1 MQIEIKPGS
10 RPRAP
15 QGTEALL
22 NAPGSC
28 SSEQS
33 KKTEK
38 VNSAERKMTSPGVG
52 QQTSPELLEMK
63 THLSETDVR
72 EAAKAGP
79 TSPVRRESADGAPTT
94 AADALITRHNPSTP
108 PIKSQDKV
116 PSSDK
121 DITLGT

>member
-1 MQIEIKPGS
+1 MQIEIKPES

-33 KKTEK
+33 KNTEK
-38 VNSAERKMTSPGVG
+38 GNSVESKVTSSGVG
-52 QQTSPELLEMK
+52 QQQSPELLQTK
-63 THLSETDVR
+63 AHLSETDAR
-72 EAAKAGP
+72 EAATARP
-79 TSPVRRESADGAPTT
+79 TSPGRRASADAAPTT
-94 AADALITRHNPSTP
+94 AADALTTRHNLSTP
-108 PIKSQDKV
+108 PIKSLDKV